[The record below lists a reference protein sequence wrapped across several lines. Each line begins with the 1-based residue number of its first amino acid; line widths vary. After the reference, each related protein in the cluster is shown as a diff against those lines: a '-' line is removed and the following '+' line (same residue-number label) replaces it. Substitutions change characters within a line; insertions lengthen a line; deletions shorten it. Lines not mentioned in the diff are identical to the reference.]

1 MKLTAESTVINDEKL
16 NTNIDNAQATADD
29 AKTTA
34 NEAKQVADD
43 TAQYFWFTSTGT
55 DTGAHISNKTQA
67 EFISS
72 PTGGNLLARS
82 NGIAVRD
89 GMTEMATFS
98 GTQARIGKTSSSN
111 VTITDASI
119 TMSDGT
125 RTLYEVTNTSSG
137 AVKVKRIY
145 NIAFNSSAINMNDA
159 IALGRSVSSWVANGI
174 ILTYKVNS
182 TSYTKTYSALPSM
195 DDTGKFSLD
204 ASLTDRT
211 VSITF
216 GRGET
221 ALDSE
226 VITLVSLEFNFIT
239 TQQTVE
245 STIGAFADKTES
257 GAFRIGKGT
266 ASNALENAM
275 LLNWAGD
282 AIFSGD
288 VVAYANADSSGGM
301 SLTREEYSPSVFT
314 WESSNAFIDVA
325 VYRLGRL
332 VTLDITASKTA
343 STAAGANIFDANL
356 SNARIPQPITMGATT
371 GSAYYGSHSIGI
383 NLFYEDNWHL
393 RIRNASSTAVTPS
406 DMLTGTLTYI
416 CDIDPVTH
424 AIRYTND

>member
-1 MKLTAESTVINDEKL
+1 
-16 NTNIDNAQATADD
+16 
-29 AKTTA
+29 
-34 NEAKQVADD
+34 
-43 TAQYFWFTSTGT
+43 
-55 DTGAHISNKTQA
+55 
-67 EFISS
+67 
-72 PTGGNLLARS
+72 
-82 NGIAVRD
+82 
-89 GMTEMATFS
+89 
-98 GTQARIGKTSSSN
+98 
-111 VTITDASI
+111 
-119 TMSDGT
+119 
-125 RTLYEVTNTSSG
+125 
-137 AVKVKRIY
+137 
-145 NIAFNSSAINMNDA
+145 
-159 IALGRSVSSWVANGI
+159 
-174 ILTYKVNS
+174 
-182 TSYTKTYSALPSM
+182 M

-332 VTLDITASKTA
+332 VTLDITASKEA

-356 SNARIPQPITMGATT
+356 SSARIPQPITMTATT
-371 GSAYYGSHSIGI
+371 GFTYYGNHGIGL
-383 NLFYEDNWHL
+383 NLLYEDGWRL
-393 RIRNASSTAVTPS
+393 RIRNASPSAITPS
-406 DMLTGTLTYI
+406 DMLAGTLTYI
-416 CDIDPVTH
+416 CDINPVTH